1 MHWQG
6 RDLPVN
12 EMNLRSFSLS
22 TANHCKFEQDRLE
35 LDRFGLG
42 ATPCQKEQQCR
53 QMVCA
58 SPSDVA
64 SRPLSGESGPG
75 PADGAGAPDSKR
87 RAGFRIL
94 CPFVCRGSETTR
106 GVGPHE
112 PSAALQ
118 LRLHPRLGGG
128 DLPDETFLAS
138 V

>member
-1 MHWQG
+1 
-6 RDLPVN
+6 
-12 EMNLRSFSLS
+12 MNLRQFSHS
-22 TANHCKFEQDRLE
+22 TANHGKFEQNRLE
-35 LDRFGLG
+35 LDRFGRG
-42 ATPCQKEQQCR
+42 TAPCQKEQQCR

-58 SPSDVA
+58 GLADVA
-64 SRPLSGESGPG
+64 QRPLSGESGPG